1 MIEGIYNH
9 YVVSI
14 YPVDLSVLS
23 VCRSAEPAITSSVK
37 SAWSA
42 WEGGKGGRGGGGQD
56 RQIPPVYF
64 VRPPRFMVG
73 KWATG
78 AQPASTRSAGFLVP
92 DAEFGRG
99 WSGYS
104 YLPVNTRCKR

>member
-42 WEGGKGGRGGGGQD
+42 WEGGKGGR
-56 RQIPPVYF
+56 
-64 VRPPRFMVG
+64 
-73 KWATG
+73 WAG
-78 AQPASTRSAGFLVP
+78 
-92 DAEFGRG
+92 
-99 WSGYS
+99 
-104 YLPVNTRCKR
+104 